1 LKEIEL
7 ILELPDAA
15 GAEAE
20 FPDEGALPRTGAIGR
35 ASGLDGDRVLQL
47 GVLVSVTSVQVLRTW
62 LITRAERLKHARVIW
77 NGRKV
82 LEGYTR
88 REVELLIK
96 ALERDLE
103 NGAGKEE

>member
-1 LKEIEL
+1 MKEIEL
-7 ILELPDAA
+7 VLELPDED

-20 FPDEGALPRTGAIGR
+20 FPDEGTLPRTGAIGR

-47 GVLVSVTSVQVLRTW
+47 GVLVSAASVQVLRTW

-77 NGRKV
+77 KGRKV
-82 LEGYTR
+82 FEGYSR
-88 REVELLIK
+88 REVELLTK

-103 NGAGKEE
+103 NGAEKEE